1 MLKKKIK
8 KNKKVK
14 KSSKQKTSKAKKKAA
29 LGRKIEIK
37 DLSQPEPENVL
48 GAVFYP
54 AENENN
60 LVNLDIADLDSEE
73 DVLENTNSSQLP
85 DLDSLATEA
94 EAEIMPDSA
103 NEFEEQDN
111 FENYEADKASGN
123 LTLRQKHIIL
133 YIGLTSVMAVIL
145 VFWFFSVKQSL
156 SQTLK
161 YTNKQSPTG
170 EEQKLQ
176 QGLDQIKGD
185 FLNVT
190 NKIQAQQ
197 NTINDFS
204 AQAVTQIK
212 EQQFKNAI
220 LNKVKDNLNQANIN
234 INQNQNSNIN
244 SAKP

>member
-1 MLKKKIK
+1 MPKKKIK

-14 KSSKQKTSKAKKKAA
+14 KSRKQKESTTQKKAV
-29 LGRKIEIK
+29 LGRKIEVK
-37 DLSQPEPENVL
+37 DLSQPKPENVL

-54 AENENN
+54 AEIENN
-60 LVNLDIADLDSEE
+60 LANLDVADLAPEG
-73 DVLENTNSSQLP
+73 DVLENINSVQLT
-85 DLDSLATEA
+85 DLDSLVSETE
-94 EAEIMPDSA
+94 EEIMPDSVD
-103 NEFEEQDN
+103 EFEEQDN
-111 FENYEADKASGN
+111 FENYEADKSSDN
-123 LTLRQKHIIL
+123 LTSRQKHIIL
-133 YIGLTSVMAVIL
+133 YIGLISVMAVIL
-145 VFWFFSVKQSL
+145 VFWFYSVKQTL

-161 YTNKQSPTG
+161 NTNKLLPAG
-170 EEQKLQ
+170 AEQNLQ

-197 NTINDFS
+197 NTISDFS

-212 EQQFKNAI
+212 EQQLKNTI
-220 LNKVKDNLNQANIN
+220 LNKVKDNLNQTNIN